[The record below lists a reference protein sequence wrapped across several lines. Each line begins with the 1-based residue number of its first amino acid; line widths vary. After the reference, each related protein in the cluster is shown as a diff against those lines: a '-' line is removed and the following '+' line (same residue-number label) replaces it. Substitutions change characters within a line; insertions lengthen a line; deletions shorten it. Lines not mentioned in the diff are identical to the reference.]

1 MIGSIINA
9 VAIVLGAAFGFA
21 RKEPLTAVN
30 QNFFK
35 VGLGAF
41 TVYYGL
47 RLTWIG
53 LNGSF
58 GQILLQLMVAVVA
71 MMIGKQI
78 GRLMHLQEWSNRLGR
93 TARDRIAAPDPD
105 PQRRFNDGFRTCAV
119 LFCAAPLG
127 ILGAVSEGISNYT
140 APLILKGFMEGLA
153 AMGFVRM
160 FGWGVALSAVPVLAL
175 QGGITVMC
183 EKGLGPWLMSM
194 QLANSINATSGLLI
208 FSVGLVIFELKKI
221 ELADYLPS
229 LAVAPLLAWLLR
241 LF

>member
-1 MIGSIINA
+1 MIGSLINA

-21 RKEPLTAVN
+21 RKEPLSAVN

-35 VGLGAF
+35 VALGAF

-58 GQILLQLMVAVVA
+58 GQILLQLMVAVLA
-71 MMIGKQI
+71 MMAGKQL
-78 GRLMHLQEWSNRLGR
+78 GRLMRLQEWSNRLGR

-105 PQRRFNDGFRTCAV
+105 PRRRFNDGFRTCAV

-127 ILGAVSEGISNYT
+127 MLGAVSEGLSNYV
-140 APLILKGFMEGLA
+140 APLILKGLMEGLA

-175 QGGITVMC
+175 QGAITVMC
-183 EKGLGPWLMSM
+183 EKGLGPWLSSL
-194 QLANSINATSGLLI
+194 QLVNSVNATGGLLI

-229 LAVAPLLAWLLR
+229 LAVAPLLTWLLR
-241 LF
+241 LI